1 MPTRVQYTHSLHANQ
16 VASQLISSSGE
27 HSRENYGEAVLL
39 PHIYLGKSSR
49 IIDVV
54 GKIST

>member
-1 MPTRVQYTHSLHANQ
+1 MPTRVQYTYSLHADQ
-16 VASQLISSSGE
+16 VASQLISNSSE
-27 HSRENYGEAVLL
+27 HSTENYEDNVLL